1 MLLQLYLTH
10 VRLPV
15 SDACPPGV
23 HVTDL
28 KVCCCQLPLVQLSP
42 QGIKKKLCGKNSA
55 TKEEIRGVLLERYS
69 GAFDAFM
76 SSVPKGQWE
85 HGFDAASSIVA
96 TLDSDVLRAVRG
108 LVR

>member
-1 MLLQLYLTH
+1 MTT
-10 VRLPV
+10 
-15 SDACPPGV
+15 SV